1 MIIAKRAAYALAA
14 IVAGTA
20 LLVFTSASGAAG
32 ARPPAPSWHAP
43 AVAGFGPA
51 GPRTAPTNPGPR
63 PGTRIT
69 EDNPRWD
76 CRIMGNRICGV
87 ARDCHVKVY
96 SRSTVTA
103 CTRVWMLPQRT
114 ESGDGWESTIP
125 SGPTLVHE
133 CQADNKSD
141 RAARGCF
148 LGWLS

>member
-32 ARPPAPSWHAP
+32 ARPAPAPSWHAP

-63 PGTRIT
+63 AGTCHTKGTRV
-69 EDNPRWD
+69 
-76 CRIMGNRICGV
+76 CGPV
-87 ARDCHVKVY
+87 SACQRRAYSARTQVVC
-96 SRSTVTA
+96 SALWARPA
-103 CTRVWMLPQRT
+103 RVDQ
-114 ESGDGWESTIP
+114 GDGWETYTP
-125 SGPTLVHE
+125 AGPALVKE

-141 RAARGCF
+141 RGARECF
-148 LGWLS
+148 LGWLA